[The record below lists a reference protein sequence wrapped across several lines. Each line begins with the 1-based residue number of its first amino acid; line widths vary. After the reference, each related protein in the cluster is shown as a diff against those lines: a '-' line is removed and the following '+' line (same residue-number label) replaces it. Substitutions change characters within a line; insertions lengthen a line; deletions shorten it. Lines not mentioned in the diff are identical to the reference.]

1 MSGFKRSFS
10 AEDNSAILNDNNDQ
24 LTSPNDTP
32 DSKKFRHESS
42 HSENEDD
49 TQIIEQENG
58 ITNGKINKNYFL
70 QSFIFLN
77 FRSFNQSIRN
87 RRRRRRR

>member
-1 MSGFKRSFS
+1 MSGIKRSFS
-10 AEDNSAILNDNNDQ
+10 AEDNSAILNENHDQ
-24 LTSPNDTP
+24 LTSPNNTP
-32 DSKKFRHESS
+32 DSKKLRHESS

-58 ITNGKINKNYFL
+58 ITNGKINKNHFL

-77 FRSFNQSIRN
+77 FRLFNQSIRN